1 MIEFPLLAPL
11 VPPAICAGPHGQTLL
26 GNTLPSRGPHADDQ
40 IDVSLPDGDRLTVL
54 VHAGKRPVM
63 VHLWHGLCGH
73 AQSGYVLRATRWLTR
88 AGYSVL
94 RGNHRGCGAGR
105 GKARLP
111 YHSGRSGDLGHVVA
125 FARKQWPDK
134 KHIAVGFSLS
144 GNALLLLVGRGGVA
158 FPDAAIS
165 VNAPIDLALC
175 SDRLLARENR
185 LYDFRFARLCKRT
198 VRERELDGLGAP
210 PYKLPWNMTL
220 QRFDD
225 LYTAPAGGFADR
237 DDYYQ
242 TCSAGPHL
250 AAITTPTLML
260 TSADDPMV
268 PVHSY
273 HQATLGKSVRLHVES
288 RGGHMGY
295 LSAKPTP
302 LGTRRW
308 LDYAVMTMVE
318 NLAGLVLGERK
329 PSNESGF
336 RALEDQFP
344 TVGVGDAIHQV

>member
-225 LYTAPAGGFADR
+225 LYTAPAGGFADEAGLAEVDGDVLPPDPVDGNKSHVVVGAVAGVVFR
-237 DDYYQ
+237 DPGQRDFG
-242 TCSAGPHL
+242 AGGLRGPDGNDHAL
-250 AAITTPTLML
+250 VGRKIVGEVFALDAII
-260 TSADDPMV
+260 
-268 PVHSY
+268 
-273 HQATLGKSVRLHVES
+273 
-288 RGGHMGY
+288 GGHF
-295 LSAKPTP
+295 LPAAAVEP
-302 LGTRRW
+302 L
-308 LDYAVMTMVE
+308 D
-318 NLAGLVLGERK
+318 GLV
-329 PSNESGF
+329 
-336 RALEDQFP
+336 
-344 TVGVGDAIHQV
+344 